1 MEKPQ
6 NFLTRFRRNRLLW
19 NLSLIAAIILSMA
32 VAAHLVMQAGTRHG
46 ARRIVPT
53 SRARRS
59 TKPAASPGRT
69 TSSCM

>member
-46 ARRIVPT
+46 ARRIVPDFSGT
-53 SRARRS
+53 ALD
-59 TKPAASPGRT
+59 ASPGRT